1 LCGTAAAIALVGPL
15 APSAAAA
22 CTFTDCDSPFPGS
35 REELVTTER
44 VAGMEQEMTTLLTQ
58 PFRLRL
64 TVRIDGIPPGVRST
78 VVTRDG
84 ITRIVTI
91 PAGRPHGKQ
100 PPARVTYLDASHR
113 CTRSIATTG
122 KGAWALLRPP
132 NAAVLAED
140 RQAQWRC
147 TKRGANDLDA
157 SNIASGLLPSTQINQ
172 APAQAWFVDYT
183 VEPGFRPA
191 TGLSLG
197 LYWPGQWRAYTR
209 DGAGG
214 LGLSSFTADAL
225 AATGQARNFAET
237 SAQLQPGGVPVLPR
251 LSGLTGFRRN

>member
-1 LCGTAAAIALVGPL
+1 MCGLAAVVALVGPL
-15 APSAAAA
+15 APSAVAA
-22 CTFTDCDSPFPGS
+22 CTFTGCDTAFTGS
-35 REELVTTER
+35 REELVATER
-44 VAGMEQEMTTLLTQ
+44 VAGIEQEMTTLLAQ

-64 TVRIDGIPPGVRST
+64 IVRTDGIPPGVRST

-84 ITRIVTI
+84 ITRVVTI
-91 PAGRPHGKQ
+91 PAGKPHADQ

-122 KGAWALLRPP
+122 KGAWSLLRSP
-132 NAAVLAED
+132 NAAEVAAD

-157 SNIASGLLPSTQINQ
+157 NAIAAGLRPSTQISQ
-172 APAQAWFVDYT
+172 APADSWFVDYT

-191 TGLSLG
+191 DGLSLG

-214 LGLSSFTADAL
+214 LVLSYFTVDAL
-225 AATGQARNFAET
+225 AAAGQARNFAET
-237 SAQLQPGGVPVLPR
+237 TAQLQPGGVPVLPR
-251 LSGLTGFRRN
+251 LTGLPGFRRG